1 MPRFEPLPPVIP
13 EIYRHLASYPDSGA
27 AALVR
32 LVEAQDETRKSDV
45 IGHLI
50 AASDG
55 DLRGPAAP
63 LLHWLVEQPLELANA
78 IRLFWILFQPDVYLG
93 KQAAINNVVLGG
105 PDRLALL
112 CRLSDRI
119 EAGTY
124 PRGPLGVSARQS
136 KLLKIALVQQTQ
148 EARFRGWD
156 QLKDAAFPIP
166 EVCLMPLTGKM
177 LGKVKLG
184 QLTAIPHHTPLSAAQ
199 TEAVRWAESHLRQA
213 VTADQD
219 LPEAT
224 DELALMRRNNR
235 RVSVAMCVVLGLAS
249 FGALQIMGSGASST
263 PVQIADARSR

>member
-1 MPRFEPLPPVIP
+1 MLRFEPLPPVIS

-32 LVEAQDETRKSDV
+32 LVEAQDEAHRSAV

-50 AASDG
+50 AASEG
-55 DLRGPAAP
+55 DLRGTAAP

-78 IRLFWILFQPDVYLG
+78 IRLFWVLFRPDVYLG

-105 PDRLALL
+105 PDRLVLL
-112 CRLSDRI
+112 RRLAKRM

-156 QLKDAAFPIP
+156 QMKDAAFTIP
-166 EVCLMPLTGKM
+166 EVCLMPLTGQM
-177 LGKVKLG
+177 LGTILLG
-184 QLTAIPHHTPLSAAQ
+184 QLTPVSPSAPLSAAQ
-199 TEAVRWAESHLRQA
+199 TEAARWAESHLRQA

-224 DELALMRRNNR
+224 DELAQLRRNNR
-235 RVSVAMCVVLGLAS
+235 RAGAAMCVVLGLAS
-249 FGALQIMGSGASST
+249 LGAVQMMGQGVSSA
-263 PVQIADARSR
+263 PVQIANIR